1 LEEEFVS
8 DRVDAGRIQ
17 KRELEFECP
26 IGEAVMPLKKCQH
39 LF

>member
-8 DRVDAGRIQ
+8 EGVYAGRIQ
-17 KRELEFECP
+17 ERKLKFECP
-26 IGEAVMPLKKCQH
+26 IGEAVMPLKQCQH